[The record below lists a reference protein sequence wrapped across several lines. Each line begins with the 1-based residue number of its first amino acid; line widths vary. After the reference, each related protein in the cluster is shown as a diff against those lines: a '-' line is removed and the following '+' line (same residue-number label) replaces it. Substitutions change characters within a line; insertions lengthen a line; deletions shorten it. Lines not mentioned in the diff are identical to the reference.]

1 MAIKYLTQRA
11 AQAIDV
17 ELMSPGG
24 GGFSFEQL
32 VELAGLSVAQAIT
45 KEYSKEKYP
54 RIVVFSGPGNN
65 GLDGLVAA
73 RHLSHFGYRPK
84 VYYPKRPDKPVNQGL
99 MKQCTELE
107 IPFVDNP
114 ETGLHDSDLI
124 VDAIFGFSFSGEV
137 RQPFVSAIQA
147 LKDTK
152 IPIVSVDIPSA
163 WDVEK
168 GNVRGEG
175 FQPSMLVSLTAPKE
189 GAKDFTGVH
198 HYLGGRF
205 ISKKMEAKWGLNLP
219 KFPGTDQCVRLSG
232 QPQSAAA
239 VETKSGPKGGVGGV
253 GDKMDRHFMD
263 NIVSQAFA

>member
-1 MAIKYLTQRA
+1 MSSIKYLSQRA

-17 ELMSPGG
+17 ELMSPTG

-32 VELAGLSVAQAIT
+32 VELAGFSVAQAV
-45 KEYSKEKYP
+45 SKEFSKDDYP

-73 RHLSHFGYRPK
+73 RHLCHFGYQPK
-84 VYYPKRPDKPVNQGL
+84 VYYPKRPDKPVNNGL
-99 MKQCTELE
+99 MRQCTELD
-107 IPFVDNP
+107 IPFV
-114 ETGLHDSDLI
+114 ETLESGLNESDLV

-152 IPIVSVDIPSA
+152 LPIVSVDIPSA

-168 GNVRGEG
+168 GNLNNTG
-175 FQPSMLVSLTAPKE
+175 FQPTMLVSLTAPKE
-189 GAKDFTGVH
+189 GVKDFKGLY

-205 ISKKMEAKWGLNLP
+205 ISKYSSA
-219 KFPGTDQCVRLSG
+219 CISAVRPIIFVDT
-232 QPQSAAA
+232 Q
-239 VETKSGPKGGVGGV
+239 
-253 GDKMDRHFMD
+253 
-263 NIVSQAFA
+263 

>member
-1 MAIKYLTQRA
+1 MAAIKYLTQRA

-17 ELMSPGG
+17 ELMSPAG

-32 VELAGLSVAQAIT
+32 VELAGFSVAQAIT
-45 KEYSKEKYP
+45 KEYSKESYP
-54 RIVVFSGPGNN
+54 RVVVFSGPGNN

-84 VYYPKRPDKPVNQGL
+84 VYYPKRSDKPVNQGI

-107 IPFVDNP
+107 IPFVDSP
-114 ETGLHDSDLI
+114 ETGLRDSDLV

-147 LKDTK
+147 LKETN

-175 FQPSMLVSLTAPKE
+175 LQPSMLVSLTAPKE
-189 GAKDFTGVH
+189 GAKDFSGKH

-205 ISKKMEAKWGLNLP
+205 ISRKMEQKWGLHLP
-219 KFPGTDQCVRLSG
+219 QFPGTDQCVRLSDNTG
-232 QPQSAAA
+232 KDSK
-239 VETKSGPKGGVGGV
+239 TGLSGHEPNESQHR
-253 GDKMDRHFMD
+253 MDRHFMD
-263 NIVSQAFA
+263 NIVSQTFS